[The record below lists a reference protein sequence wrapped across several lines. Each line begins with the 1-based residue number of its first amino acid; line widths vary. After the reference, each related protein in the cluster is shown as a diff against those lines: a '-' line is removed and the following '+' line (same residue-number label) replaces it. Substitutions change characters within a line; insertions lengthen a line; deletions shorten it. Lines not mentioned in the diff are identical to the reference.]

1 MRIVL
6 LAAIVVT
13 VLSGAV
19 TAHAQPSMTPLQ
31 PLEQPQ
37 PAPRLPAAKDETAAT
52 ALALGATALGYILV
66 FTGIRDENPTAGWSG
81 ILLTV
86 IGPSAGHVYAGE
98 NAHAGEL
105 SLIRA
110 GGLMTMVLGFA
121 STDSGKCVEGGCS
134 SSSSGSPVLIAL
146 GAGVF
151 LGATIYDLYDAHRA
165 AARTNAREWLVTPT
179 MMQATGGGVAPA
191 LALAG
196 RF

>member
-6 LAAIVVT
+6 LVVFV
-13 VLSGAV
+13 VLSGAL
-19 TAHAQPSMTPLQ
+19 TAHAQPGMTPIQ
-31 PLEQPQ
+31 PFEQPQ
-37 PAPRLPAAKDETAAT
+37 PAPQRVTVKDETAAT
-52 ALALGATALGYILV
+52 AAAIGATALGYVLV
-66 FTGIRDENPTAGWSG
+66 FTGIRDSNPTAGWSG
-81 ILLTV
+81 IALTV
-86 IGPSAGHVYAGE
+86 IGPSAGHIYAGE

-121 STDSGKCVEGGCS
+121 SSDSGKCVEGGC

-151 LGATIYDLYDAHRA
+151 LGATIYDLFDAHRA

-179 MMQATGGGVAPA
+179 VMAAGSGGLAPA